1 MANEK
6 ASKSWCHSGRAQA
19 ELWVGRGHGMVIVH
33 IIKNG
38 EVISDKHVKQRWTL
52 SDPLNHL
59 DLEGKG

>member
-1 MANEK
+1 M
-6 ASKSWCHSGRAQA
+6 G
-19 ELWVGRGHGMVIVH
+19 GRGHGMVIVH